1 MLSCSLVARSCLTP
15 FVSLPR
21 FPEWDGSTVHRYTHS
36 EVYITTFN
44 CGASTVRQIWGD
56 DETEHYYVSAGNF
69 VYKKAWPSN
78 HEVWSHDMGDTV
90 GGATKYLDKVYAMK
104 YNGADVVVLRASD
117 GEHLDSF
124 QLSTA
129 GGNDFGNLFGGLVAI
144 GGKLYRGDSDENTIY
159 RLVRQRR

>member
-1 MLSCSLVARSCLTP
+1 MY
-15 FVSLPR
+15 
-21 FPEWDGSTVHRYTHS
+21 RYTHS
-36 EVYITTFN
+36 EAYITTFN
-44 CGASTVRQIWGD
+44 CGVSSVRQIWGD
-56 DETEHYYVSAGNF
+56 DETEHYYVSTSSY
-69 VYKKAWPSN
+69 VRKKAWPSTSD
-78 HEVWSHDMGDTV
+78 VWSYNMGTMV